1 MAKWKYYKLRH
12 NRPGLNTVLPFIACL
27 ALDKA
32 LNFSESQQNGVNIR
46 SHLRAGTEDSLMKR
60 LFINT

>member
-46 SHLRAGTEDSLMKR
+46 SHLRAGTED
-60 LFINT
+60 